1 EATICNIRLI
11 AAGKTATEI
20 NVLETRNWSAKPVRF
35 INSAGQDLH
44 EVILGRF
51 GSRFMVNPVPQLLA
65 WRQSP
70 LGTWT
75 EDLSELVLA
84 FRDSQGDIRCLPF
97 TDRYPVFSGV
107 DQRLAL
113 TGVTYV
119 CRDQSLPFTA
129 TVTLRAPFYPQ
140 DPKLSGAPFFYLDV
154 EVNNPSGSS
163 IPAEFLLVRPHK
175 DDNTGAGAPVQLA
188 GAVTTGYKFQTNYTY
203 NDESRVLPPPGTSNG
218 YYPFWEGIA
227 WNDASGITPHYA
239 DISDT
244 GWIWGSPGGY
254 PLPYSHQVY
263 TFIPKGYS
271 GLEWSFNLSPSGK
284 ARRTFVL
291 AGHTS
296 SSVLNVRGDNSY
308 RFLYNQPSGPNL
320 TSVDAV
326 VDYALAERDSILE
339 KSDFFDTVLSEQY
352 LSPFPQA
359 GRDLAAVAL
368 QNFICNAWWCYNS
381 SGQEWFS
388 VWEGTPCMFHSTI
401 DVEYND
407 SWFYL
412 SFWPDLLKKLLE
424 AWPLFQKS
432 NAQGRY
438 LSHDMGS
445 VASVNGMAYP
455 HDMPVEENADYIL
468 LLYSHW
474 KTTGDTAFMRGLFP
488 KAKDYARF
496 IFNCDTDGD
505 GLPDLNVSNTID
517 QGSVAVQ
524 HARNQTYLGVK
535 ALGAYRAA
543 SEMALAQAT
552 PDEGFSSDC
561 EARVRLINLTLE
573 NRLWL
578 GDHFAVC
585 DDPSVPQAEREAYSI
600 YPSNGLLYLLA
611 AGLDP
616 GLTQANLE
624 RFRTDLANSA
634 ARTQRRYGHVHT
646 SLNNENQW
654 VSQNLWRDAL
664 GYWLGVEGWPQ
675 GQEERLARYWDLERY
690 FATKKNGGFWD
701 VCDYRDQY
709 YMGTSEAAGLGLAIP
724 PSADSSTKGAGLEAG
739 GARGA
744 YSLDSAFSQSLGYYP
759 RGTAFFSLINAM
771 ARLR

>member
-1 EATICNIRLI
+1 
-11 AAGKTATEI
+11 
-20 NVLETRNWSAKPVRF
+20 
-35 INSAGQDLH
+35 
-44 EVILGRF
+44 
-51 GSRFMVNPVPQLLA
+51 
-65 WRQSP
+65 
-70 LGTWT
+70 
-75 EDLSELVLA
+75 
-84 FRDSQGDIRCLPF
+84 
-97 TDRYPVFSGV
+97 
-107 DQRLAL
+107 
-113 TGVTYV
+113 
-119 CRDQSLPFTA
+119 
-129 TVTLRAPFYPQ
+129 
-140 DPKLSGAPFFYLDV
+140 
-154 EVNNPSGSS
+154 
-163 IPAEFLLVRPHK
+163 
-175 DDNTGAGAPVQLA
+175 
-188 GAVTTGYKFQTNYTY
+188 
-203 NDESRVLPPPGTSNG
+203 
-218 YYPFWEGIA
+218 
-227 WNDASGITPHYA
+227 
-239 DISDT
+239 
-244 GWIWGSPGGY
+244 
-254 PLPYSHQVY
+254 
-263 TFIPKGYS
+263 
-271 GLEWSFNLSPSGK
+271 
-284 ARRTFVL
+284 
-291 AGHTS
+291 
-296 SSVLNVRGDNSY
+296 
-308 RFLYNQPSGPNL
+308 
-320 TSVDAV
+320 
-326 VDYALAERDSILE
+326 
-339 KSDFFDTVLSEQY
+339 
-352 LSPFPQA
+352 
-359 GRDLAAVAL
+359 
-368 QNFICNAWWCYNS
+368 
-381 SGQEWFS
+381 
-388 VWEGTPCMFHSTI
+388 MFHSTI

-616 GLTQANLE
+616 GLTRPGL
-624 RFRTDLANSA
+624 LAGGGRLA
-634 ARTQRRYGHVHT
+634 AGPGGAPRPLLGPG
-646 SLNNENQW
+646 
-654 VSQNLWRDAL
+654 AL
-664 GYWLGVEGWPQ
+664 LRH
-675 GQEERLARYWDLERY
+675 QEERRL
-690 FATKKNGGFWD
+690 
-701 VCDYRDQY
+701 
-709 YMGTSEAAGLGLAIP
+709 LG
-724 PSADSSTKGAGLEAG
+724 
-739 GARGA
+739 RVRV
-744 YSLDSAFSQSLGYYP
+744 QSRP
-759 RGTAFFSLINAM
+759 
-771 ARLR
+771 